1 MNIIHKTERCVS
13 ARFIMGLEVS
23 SFGAKYG
30 PTPTPFM
37 ASLVARKPSVSSRL
51 PTNVKAIQRAVREAT
66 ASGVAREFRID
77 GVRGLVLLALP
88 SGTATWYLHYD
99 VATGRKRR
107 RRKLRIGRL
116 DDISLADAIAV
127 AERQR
132 PAIRNGADPVAR
144 RQSVRDEPT
153 FAELVDER
161 FATGSPLRPSTERD
175 YRHVLAHDV
184 LPALG
189 PLFARQV
196 TRDQVVAVI
205 ARIASRGATRRAD
218 TARAIIRSIFAY
230 GIDRGLVESNP
241 ASGLRNRHDYRP
253 REVIAGAEHIRALWT
268 AIEGGQAPMAP
279 TIGLIVRLALL
290 TGLRRAELAGTKR
303 ADLDLESA
311 RPLLVIPSGRAKNR
325 SLHRVPLSPLS
336 ARLFREAVGRA
347 GDSAYVFPGEI
358 PGTHI
363 LPRSVSKAMERTR
376 AQLGIPDVTIHDL
389 RRTVGTRMSELGVPR
404 DVRERILNHGG
415 KRTGNLTDSVY
426 NRYEYDAEKRA
437 ALELW
442 ADALDAI
449 LGRRPPEIEGYPA
462 RLARLKG
469 GTTVRVG

>member
-1 MNIIHKTERCVS
+1 M
-13 ARFIMGLEVS
+13 
-23 SFGAKYG
+23 
-30 PTPTPFM
+30 
-37 ASLVARKPSVSSRL
+37 
-51 PTNVKAIQRAVREAT
+51 
-66 ASGVAREFRID
+66 REFRID

-99 VATGRKRR
+99 VAVGRKRR
-107 RRKLRIGRL
+107 RRKLKIGRL

-127 AERQR
+127 AERQP
-132 PAIRNGADPVAR
+132 PAIRTGADPVAR
-144 RQSVRDEPT
+144 RQNERHEPT
-153 FAELVDER
+153 FADLVEER
-161 FATGSPLRPSTERD
+161 FAKGSPLRPATERD

-189 PLFARQV
+189 ALPARSV

-205 ARIASRGATRRAD
+205 NEVAARGATRRAD
-218 TARAIIRSIFAY
+218 TARAIIRSIFAF
-230 GIDRGLVESNP
+230 GIDRGLVEGNP
-241 ASGLRNRHDYRP
+241 ATGLRNRHAYRP
-253 REVIAGAEHIRALWT
+253 REVIADADNTRTLWE
-268 AIEGGQAPMAP
+268 AIEEGRVPMAP
-279 TIGLIVRLALL
+279 TIGIIVRLALL
-290 TGLRRAELAGTKR
+290 TGLRRAELAATRR

-325 SLHRVPLSPLS
+325 NLHRVPLSPQ
-336 ARLFREAVGRA
+336 AVQLFREALGRA
-347 GDSAYVFPGEI
+347 RDSEYAFPGAI

-376 AQLGIPDVTIHDL
+376 EELAIPEVTIHDL

-415 KRTGNLTDSVY
+415 KRAGNLTDGVY
-426 NRYEYDAEKRA
+426 NRYEFDAEKRA

-442 ADALDAI
+442 ADALEPI
-449 LGRRPPEIEGYPA
+449 LGRCPPEIEGYPA

>member
-1 MNIIHKTERCVS
+1 MAQHPSTS
-13 ARFIMGLEVS
+13 AR
-23 SFGAKYG
+23 
-30 PTPTPFM
+30 
-37 ASLVARKPSVSSRL
+37 L
-51 PTNVKAIQRAVREAT
+51 PANVKAIRRAVREASAT
-66 ASGVAREFRID
+66 GAVREFRID

-99 VATGRKRR
+99 VAVGRKRK

-116 DDISLADAIAV
+116 DDMSLANAIAV

-132 PAIRNGADPVAR
+132 PVIRMGADPVAR
-144 RQSVRDEPT
+144 QQDERREPT
-153 FAELVDER
+153 FAELVEER
-161 FATGSPLRPSTERD
+161 FAKGSPLRPSTERD
-175 YRHVLAHDV
+175 YRHVITRDV
-184 LPALG
+184 LPVLG
-189 PLFARQV
+189 TLPAKRV

-205 ARIASRGATRRAD
+205 NKVAARGATRRAD
-218 TARAIIRSIFAY
+218 LARAVVRSIFAF

-241 ASGLRNRHDYRP
+241 ATGLRNRHAYRP
-253 REVIAGAEHIRALWT
+253 REIIADAGHIGALWM
-268 AIEGGQAPMAP
+268 AIEDGRAPMAP
-279 TIGLIVRLALL
+279 TIGLIIRLALL
-290 TGLRRAELAGTKR
+290 TGLRRAELAATR
-303 ADLDLESA
+303 REDLDLVSA

-325 SLHRVPLSPLS
+325 NLHRVPLSPQ
-336 ARLFREAVGRA
+336 ATQLFREALGRA
-347 GDSAYVFPGEI
+347 GDNAYAFPGAI

-376 AQLGIPDVTIHDL
+376 VELGIADVTIHDL

-415 KRTGNLTDSVY
+415 KRAGDLTDGVY
-426 NRYEYDAEKRA
+426 NRYEFDAEKRA

-469 GTTVRVG
+469 GTTVHVG